1 MLFLVQEK
9 VTSSQFKFHKNKNIE
24 CLLLCQVFPKYKSLQ
39 VSRANLS
46 CFGIE
51 ASMF

>member
-1 MLFLVQEK
+1 MLFLV
-9 VTSSQFKFHKNKNIE
+9 TSFQFKFHKNKKNLE